1 MIRSP
6 DYMIATA
13 TRLLLPSCLL
23 PNEVQHSHLTCIL
36 LTWLQKEENS
46 KVIQASGSC
55 SLRSALLYISQNE
68 GHTHSRI
75 QYQSQKVFLEN
86 RFNRIQIRN
95 VLHLS
100 PKPHLKF
107 SRYMKHFLGK
117 MFEYSKRNLHI
128 SSVLIYQKV
137 HNQKISTSEPSTRC
151 LDHSLWRKRR
161 GEGITVT
168 ARI

>member
-13 TRLLLPSCLL
+13 TRLLPPSCLL

-68 GHTHSRI
+68 GHTHTAEFSV
-75 QYQSQKVFLEN
+75 KV
-86 RFNRIQIRN
+86 
-95 VLHLS
+95 
-100 PKPHLKF
+100 KKF
-107 SRYMKHFLGK
+107 SLKIDLIVFKLE
-117 MFEYSKRNLHI
+117 MFCISLQNHI
-128 SSVLIYQKV
+128 
-137 HNQKISTSEPSTRC
+137 
-151 LDHSLWRKRR
+151 
-161 GEGITVT
+161 
-168 ARI
+168 